1 MPHSDRSPHDI
12 HAPAE
17 HGPCPKMGEP
27 EKITER
33 FYRRRSYRRR
43 AEIDVGAGN
52 GDVVASTGGNIY
64 FLDPAP
70 VTIQGD

>member
-1 MPHSDRSPHDI
+1 
-12 HAPAE
+12 
-17 HGPCPKMGEP
+17 MGEP